1 MLTQILGAA
10 LVILVGCLVGWDF
23 TRTDSDSSYGYG
35 DERADDASP
44 WTAGDAYGSPAE
56 AFYRESA
63 GTGMPAAGY
72 DAGPARRPGGTSP
85 STGGH
90 HSHDGGPAVRS
101 RSRRALKD
109 WPVRSR
115 LLLLVITAAVAAAVI
130 AVCADRIVDG
140 LRSASFH
147 SSVSS
152 VRERAI
158 LLAIAAGVVAI
169 IVLVLALWLT
179 LAAARSVLHPIRE
192 LRTGAQEVAEVRLPA
207 AIRRINESN
216 GQSVPSDVKPIAEDS
231 SEIGDV
237 AHAFNQ
243 MRSELLRLAANEV
256 SLRGRLDAMFVKLSH
271 RSQTLVE
278 RQIRLIENLEQREQ
292 DRERLADLYKMSR
305 IASRM
310 HRNSQNLLVVA
321 GHEVPSDWNQPIA
334 LVNVMRAAVSEIE
347 DYERVSL
354 NAQPDIAVCGPV
366 VNDLVHLLAELI
378 ENATSFSAGDMPV
391 DISGHLLA
399 SGGVVVD
406 ITDRGVGMLAK
417 ELAYANWRL
426 ENPPTGDINVPK
438 WMGLFVVATL
448 AARHG
453 IKVRLQQAEFG
464 GLTALTWLPDEV
476 LTDQGGAPTPRLS
489 RIGSAGSRP
498 RSHEAPADP
507 GLVTSE
513 QRVAVTSEQRVM
525 AAPEQRVAVTSE
537 QRVMAAPEQ
546 RVAATSE
553 QRVLAPRSPEFAPP
567 REDLRDLPLGR
578 RVTADAGRRLGPLAG
593 RAPQWRSEPPQATS
607 TTVDAEAP
615 LAQEKSFADGGVV
628 IPPAADS
635 AGTRRL
641 PIYDAVESNW
651 FRGGREA
658 SGSAGP
664 TATAT
669 GGNRWSSPADE
680 GWNAAETADS
690 PSAGTPT
697 SAGLPRRLPN
707 ANLIPGAIPSP
718 EPVVMPNR
726 SASAARDRLAG
737 FQRGVSEARA
747 AGSDVARPGGE
758 EES

>member
-1 MLTQILGAA
+1 
-10 LVILVGCLVGWDF
+10 
-23 TRTDSDSSYGYG
+23 
-35 DERADDASP
+35 
-44 WTAGDAYGSPAE
+44 
-56 AFYRESA
+56 
-63 GTGMPAAGY
+63 
-72 DAGPARRPGGTSP
+72 
-85 STGGH
+85 
-90 HSHDGGPAVRS
+90 
-101 RSRRALKD
+101 
-109 WPVRSR
+109 
-115 LLLLVITAAVAAAVI
+115 
-130 AVCADRIVDG
+130 
-140 LRSASFH
+140 
-147 SSVSS
+147 
-152 VRERAI
+152 
-158 LLAIAAGVVAI
+158 
-169 IVLVLALWLT
+169 
-179 LAAARSVLHPIRE
+179 
-192 LRTGAQEVAEVRLPA
+192 
-207 AIRRINESN
+207 
-216 GQSVPSDVKPIAEDS
+216 
-231 SEIGDV
+231 
-237 AHAFNQ
+237 
-243 MRSELLRLAANEV
+243 
-256 SLRGRLDAMFVKLSH
+256 
-271 RSQTLVE
+271 
-278 RQIRLIENLEQREQ
+278 
-292 DRERLADLYKMSR
+292 
-305 IASRM
+305 
-310 HRNSQNLLVVA
+310 
-321 GHEVPSDWNQPIA
+321 
-334 LVNVMRAAVSEIE
+334 
-347 DYERVSL
+347 
-354 NAQPDIAVCGPV
+354 
-366 VNDLVHLLAELI
+366 
-378 ENATSFSAGDMPV
+378 
-391 DISGHLLA
+391 
-399 SGGVVVD
+399 
-406 ITDRGVGMLAK
+406 
-417 ELAYANWRL
+417 
-426 ENPPTGDINVPK
+426 
-438 WMGLFVVATL
+438 MGLFVVATL